1 MKQQVLQ
8 KGGLSCTDRLEYQH
22 SDGADDDD
30 GNGDGD
36 DYDDGDDEKALK
48 YQQVKI
54 ALE

>member
-8 KGGLSCTDRLEYQH
+8 KGGLSCTDRLEQH

-30 GNGDGD
+30 GDGG

-54 ALE
+54 ALG